1 MQLKDLARQPQLIK
15 KTLSDEAIMA
25 EYGEAIEFW
34 TWDRQPMS
42 TFLKL
47 AAVDASN
54 YSTVFAAVR
63 ELVLDAEG
71 NQILT
76 EDVMLPTPVLM
87 RVITEVV
94 DSLGKSSPQN

>member
-15 KTLSDEAIMA
+15 KTLSDEATIA
-25 EYGEAIEFW
+25 EYGEVIEFW

-47 AAVDASN
+47 AAVDATN

-63 ELVLDAEG
+63 ELVLDEQG
-71 NQILT
+71 QQILT
-76 EDVMLPTPVLM
+76 EDLMLPTPVLM

-94 DSLGKSSPQN
+94 EGLGKSLPQN